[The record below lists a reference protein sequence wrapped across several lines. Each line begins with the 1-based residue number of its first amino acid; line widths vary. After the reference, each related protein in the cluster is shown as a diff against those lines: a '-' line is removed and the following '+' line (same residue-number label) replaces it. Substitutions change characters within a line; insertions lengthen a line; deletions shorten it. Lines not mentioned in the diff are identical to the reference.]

1 MGALDIKVYE
11 IKSANCI
18 VFSLTRSNDDNPRVC
33 HTCTRGDVVIVL
45 TSWPAACFFFGL
57 VRLGRCV
64 DGLHIQLPPWLGTR
78 FRIRNQNLWQ
88 DAPPRLGGGG
98 EGGGVKKKKKNVL
111 NVVTQ
116 NLDTSCLN

>member
-1 MGALDIKVYE
+1 MI
-11 IKSANCI
+11 
-18 VFSLTRSNDDNPRVC
+18 
-33 HTCTRGDVVIVL
+33 IVL

-98 EGGGVKKKKKNVL
+98 GVGEEKVQEGGLKKMNAL
-111 NVVTQ
+111 NVVTP
-116 NLDTSCLN
+116 NSNTSCLN